1 MDQAVK
7 LIGEKQ
13 IVPVIKLDEAAA
25 AVPLARALT
34 DGGLPVAEITFRT
47 KAAAESIRRIREAYP
62 DLICGAG
69 TVVTLAQAREAKE
82 AGAMFLVCPGFSQE
96 IVAYAQEQGLPVF
109 PGCCTPTDLVK
120 AVACGPP
127 DCEIF
132 PGEAVRRAGH
142 NPGAFGAVSG
152 PFLHA
157 DRGIHAENLREYL
170 LNDRIY
176 ACGGSWM
183 ASDSLI
189 REGRFAEIEERTREA
204 VRLAGQ
210 VQAERKARRKEA
222 VS

>member
-120 AVACGPP
+120 AVACGLQIVKFFPAKQYGGLDTIRALSAP
-127 DCEIF
+127 F
-132 PGEAVRRAGH
+132 PGLSFMPTG
-142 NPGAFGAVSG
+142 
-152 PFLHA
+152 
-157 DRGIHAENLREYL
+157 GIHAENLREYL

>member
-82 AGAMFLVCPGFSQE
+82 AGARFLVCPGFSQE

-120 AVACGPP
+120 AVACGLQIVKFFPAKQYGGLDTIRALSAP
-127 DCEIF
+127 F
-132 PGEAVRRAGH
+132 PGLSFMPTG
-142 NPGAFGAVSG
+142 
-152 PFLHA
+152 
-157 DRGIHAENLREYL
+157 GIHAENLREYL

-183 ASDSLI
+183 APDSLI